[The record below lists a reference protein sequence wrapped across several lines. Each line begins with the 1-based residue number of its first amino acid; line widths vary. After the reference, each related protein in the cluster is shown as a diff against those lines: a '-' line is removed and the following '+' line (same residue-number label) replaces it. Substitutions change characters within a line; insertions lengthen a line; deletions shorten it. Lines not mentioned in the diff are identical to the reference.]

1 MITLP
6 LAEIG
11 NLVELSSAGLKMH
24 PDITEEQSRN
34 VFQVI
39 TQMDTSMDFIIG
51 DWIHQHSTRFGRT
64 SAEEILNQL
73 EFDFV
78 RALRC
83 EKIATI
89 PPVDRNVNLSS
100 AHHHAVVRN
109 VTNPEQQQ
117 EWLKTAEGKKL
128 APDELARSIR
138 AGRVIK
144 NEERNREYSNDAG
157 LPVSI
162 ESVALK
168 FMGWLK
174 FVEANDP
181 IADWD
186 NRRLESLSGLLSPMS
201 QTHERIRAM
210 LDRKI

>member
-1 MITLP
+1 MMTLP
-6 LAEIG
+6 LADIG
-11 NLVELSSAGLKMH
+11 NLVEISGSGLKMH
-24 PDITEEQSRN
+24 PEITEEQSRH
-34 VFQVI
+34 VFEVI
-39 TQMDTSMDFIIG
+39 AQMDTSMDFIIG
-51 DWIHQHSTRFGRT
+51 DWIQQHSTRFGRD

-78 RALRC
+78 RAMRC

-89 PPVDRNVNLSS
+89 SPFNRNPSLTA
-100 AHHHAVVRN
+100 AHHHAVARN
-109 VTNPEQQQ
+109 VKESEQQQ
-117 EWLKTAEGKKL
+117 EWLRTAEGKKL

-144 NEERNREYSNDAG
+144 NEERNKEFSSDAG

-162 ESVALK
+162 ESVALR
-168 FMGWLK
+168 FMGWVK

-186 NRRLESLSGLLSPMS
+186 KRRLESLSGLLAPMA
-201 QTHERIRAM
+201 QTYERVRRM
-210 LDRKI
+210 LDAN